1 MSSAMIRTFAFLL
14 PLALFAGPQSRPKPK
29 PKAPTLA
36 QLQVLQSQVK
46 LLTEE
51 RDQLKEKV
59 SASEGLETE
68 LAAAQR
74 SRDGFKAE
82 SETLRKELEGLKA
95 SLSENQSGSEAIFQD
110 LKKARETAQ
119 SAQDENAQL
128 KASLTELKAKLAAP
142 TTEGALVALDPS
154 VTPAKPIN
162 LLRITPSR
170 KKVDRGVVVVNVLVS
185 EAGEVLDARLLQGL
199 PKEGEW
205 EQKAHEACLEAAK
218 KLIFDPARLKDG
230 TRVRVWQGVGFL
242 LD

>member
-1 MSSAMIRTFAFLL
+1 MKMFPAALILVL
-14 PLALFAGPQSRPKPK
+14 PLALSAAAKPKPK
-29 PKAPTLA
+29 PKAPTAA
-36 QLQVLQSQVK
+36 QMAALQAQVK
-46 LLTEE
+46 HLTEE
-51 RDQLKEKV
+51 RDQLKEKLA
-59 SASEGLETE
+59 SSEGLETE

-74 SRDGFKAE
+74 SRDGFKGEAE
-82 SETLRKELEGLKA
+82 GMRKELDRLKA
-95 SLSENQSGSEAIFQD
+95 SLSENQSGSDAILLELRQAKD
-110 LKKARETAQ
+110 AAKASQE
-119 SAQDENAQL
+119 ENAQL
-128 KASLTELKAKLAAP
+128 KRSLSELKEKASAP
-142 TTEGALVALDPS
+142 TSEGAMVPLGPD
-154 VTPAKPIN
+154 VTPAKAIN

-170 KKVDRGVVVVNVLVS
+170 KKVERGVVVVNVLIS